1 MVNIPSQIFLPFFLK
16 FSGCLCIGAGD
27 TLVKLLKAPVLHS
40 LGSVRRKLFNELH
53 MMAFEFFLA
62 TRGAE
67 VVCLSF
73 KIYPKFC
80 CFFVKHSAAHT
91 LSLNQ

>member
-1 MVNIPSQIFLPFFLK
+1 
-16 FSGCLCIGAGD
+16 
-27 TLVKLLKAPVLHS
+27 VKPLKAPVLHS
-40 LGSVRRKLFNELH
+40 LGSVRRKLFNELLR
-53 MMAFEFFLA
+53 MAFEFFLA

-80 CFFVKHSAAHT
+80 CSLVKHSVAYIIPQSIAPVFFDEDT
-91 LSLNQ
+91 IIN